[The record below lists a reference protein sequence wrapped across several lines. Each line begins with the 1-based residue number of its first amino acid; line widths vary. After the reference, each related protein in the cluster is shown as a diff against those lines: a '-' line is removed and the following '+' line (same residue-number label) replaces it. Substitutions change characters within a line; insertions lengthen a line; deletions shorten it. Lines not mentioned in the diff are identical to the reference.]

1 MPEAKSASVPMPA
14 HQAPWCVQGCRNTLI
29 GGGSSRRR
37 GVSGGQRR
45 RISIGM
51 ALVSRPAVVLLDEP
65 TSGLDSRAALEV
77 RKRSGAGRSR
87 LS

>member
-1 MPEAKSASVPMPA
+1 M
-14 HQAPWCVQGCRNTLI
+14 I

-45 RISIGM
+45 RISIGV

-77 RKRSGAGRSR
+77 QKCSGSR
-87 LS
+87 RRRLRFMHALHGCNRECP